1 MGAQEASARRACL
14 RRWAPCGER
23 AAAGTEPGGAHTLE
37 HTHTLSYSRCASRGV
52 VPFVVW
58 RQRRKGP
65 CTADRAP
72 SPVSSRRMEEDA
84 WAPLGAGDFGAEL
97 RGAAA
102 SALLARWRAGHA
114 STLSQL
120 RTRLAR
126 HGVLALR
133 PDACSGDGDDAA
145 SILGLAEQL
154 GRPRPTPSSAC
165 VTADGASRA
174 SRAEQAAASQSAVLR
189 VVRSAEDTGQQI
201 FGEQWHRDCSFC
213 QDALPHVTLWRAV
226 QIPPAPGGRTLFA
239 CMAAFLD
246 ALPPPLAAEL
256 RRCDAVHSAINRR
269 LLPPG
274 SEAAAAGASRS
285 CRPALGQHPVD
296 GRSYADVC
304 DGFSEELRAAAGS
317 QPGAAAA
324 MPALLD
330 RVLEELHA
338 WAGSG
343 VADVVDWQWRSGDV
357 VLLDNVR
364 CVHLATGGVEGHRRE
379 LHRVL
384 VDGCWA

>member
-1 MGAQEASARRACL
+1 
-14 RRWAPCGER
+14 
-23 AAAGTEPGGAHTLE
+23 
-37 HTHTLSYSRCASRGV
+37 
-52 VPFVVW
+52 
-58 RQRRKGP
+58 
-65 CTADRAP
+65 
-72 SPVSSRRMEEDA
+72 MEEDA

-114 STLSQL
+114 ATLSLL

-133 PDACSGDGDDAA
+133 PDACSGDGDDDAA
-145 SILGLAEQL
+145 SFLGLAAQL
-154 GRPRPTPSSAC
+154 GRPRPPPSSAW
-165 VTADGASRA
+165 VTADGLSRA
-174 SRAEQAAASQSAVLR
+174 SRAEHPAAPQSAVLR

-201 FGEQWHRDCSFC
+201 FGEQWHRDCSF
-213 QDALPHVTLWRAV
+213 QATLPHVTLWRAV
-226 QIPPAPGGRTLFA
+226 DIPPVPGGRTVFA

-256 RRCDAVHSAINRR
+256 RRCDAVHSAINKR

-285 CRPALGQHPVD
+285 CRPALGQHPVS

-304 DGFSEELRAAAGS
+304 DGFTEELQAADGAE
-317 QPGAAAA
+317 PGAAAVS
-324 MPALLD
+324 PALLE
-330 RVLEELHA
+330 RVLQELHA
-338 WAGSG
+338 WADSG
-343 VADVVDWQWRSGDV
+343 AAGVVDWRWRSGDV
-357 VLLDNVR
+357 VVLDNVR
-364 CVHLATGGVEGHRRE
+364 CVHRATGGVEGHRRE